1 MAQAQSNAMAPAGR
15 RLLSVSRT
23 LHIYLTMLACLL
35 LLFFGSTGF
44 MLNHGDWFGLEAL
57 RIQKREGKLPQAIL
71 APLDRLA
78 VVEGLRSDLGAAGAV
93 DSFEVEEETLRI
105 VFRRPGLRAEAA
117 VRLADGRVE
126 LTSEERGIAALL
138 TDLHKG
144 AYAGGGWKWV
154 IDGTAVLLVLGSL
167 TGLILWISLPRRR
180 ALGILALSVGL
191 LSSAATY
198 WLLVP

>member
-1 MAQAQSNAMAPAGR
+1 MGSAGR

-23 LHIYLTMLACLL
+23 LHIYFTMLVCLL

-44 MLNHGDWFGLEAL
+44 MLNHGDWFGLEAI
-57 RIQKREGKLPQAIL
+57 RTRTGEGTLPRAIL
-71 APLDRLA
+71 VPLDRLA
-78 VVEGLRSDLGAAGAV
+78 VVEGLRSDLGAVGAV
-93 DSFEVEEETLRI
+93 DSFDADEGGLRI
-105 VFRRPGLRAEAA
+105 VFRRPGLRAEAT
-117 VRLADGRVE
+117 VRLADGHVE
-126 LTSEERGIAALL
+126 LSSEERGTVALL

-144 AYAGGGWKWV
+144 ASAGRGWKWV

>member
-1 MAQAQSNAMAPAGR
+1 MAQAQSNAMGPAGR

-23 LHIYLTMLACLL
+23 LHIYLTMLVCLL

-44 MLNHGDWFGLEAL
+44 MLNHSDWFGLEAI
-57 RIQKREGKLPQAIL
+57 RTRKREGTLPRAIL
-71 APLDRLA
+71 VPLDRLA
-78 VVEGLRSDLGAAGAV
+78 VVEGLRSDLGAVGAV
-93 DSFEVEEETLRI
+93 DSFEAEEESLRI

-117 VRLADGRVE
+117 VRLADGHVE

-144 AYAGGGWKWV
+144 AYTGSDWKWV
-154 IDGTAVLLVLGSL
+154 IDGTAVFLVLGSL

-180 ALGILALSVGL
+180 TLGILALSVGL

-198 WLLVP
+198 WFLVP

>member
-1 MAQAQSNAMAPAGR
+1 MGPAGR

-23 LHIYLTMLACLL
+23 LHIYFTMLACLL

-44 MLNHGDWFGLEAL
+44 MLNHTDWFGLEAL
-57 RIQKREGKLPQAIL
+57 RTRTREGTLARAIL
-71 APLDRLA
+71 VPLDRLA
-78 VVEGLRSDLGAAGAV
+78 VVENLRSDFGAVGAV
-93 DSFEVEEETLRI
+93 DSFEAEQENLRI
-105 VFRRPGLRAEAA
+105 VFRRPGWRAEAV
-117 VRLADGRVE
+117 VRLGDGHVE
-126 LTSEERGIAALL
+126 LTSEERGTAALL

-144 AYAGGGWKWV
+144 ASAGSGWKWV
-154 IDGTAVLLVLGSL
+154 IDGTAGLLVLGSL

>member
-1 MAQAQSNAMAPAGR
+1 MGIAGR

-23 LHIYLTMLACLL
+23 LHIYLTILACLL

-44 MLNHGDWFGLEAL
+44 MLNHSDWFGLEAL
-57 RIQKREGKLPQAIL
+57 RTRTREGTLPRSIL
-71 APLDRLA
+71 TPVDRLA
-78 VVEGLRSDLGAAGAV
+78 VVECLRSDLGAVGAV
-93 DSFEVEEETLRI
+93 DSFESEPESLRI
-105 VFRRPGLRAEAA
+105 VFRRPGLRAEAS
-117 VRLADGRVE
+117 VRLGDGHVE
-126 LTSEERGIAALL
+126 LTTEERGTAALL

-144 AYAGGGWKWV
+144 ASAGGGWKWV
-154 IDGTAVLLVLGSL
+154 IDGTAGLLVLGSL

>member
-1 MAQAQSNAMAPAGR
+1 MAMGPAAR
-15 RLLSVSRT
+15 CLLSVSRT
-23 LHIYLTMLACLL
+23 LHVYLTMLACLL

-44 MLNHGDWFGLEAL
+44 MLNHGDWFGLETL
-57 RIQKREGKLPQAIL
+57 RTRTREGTLPRAIL
-71 APLDRLA
+71 VPLDRLA
-78 VVEGLRSDLGAAGAV
+78 VVEGLRSDLGAVGAV
-93 DSFEVEEETLRI
+93 DSFEAEAESLRI
-105 VFRRPGLRAEAA
+105 VFRRPGLRAEASI
-117 VRLADGRVE
+117 RLADGHVE
-126 LTSEERGIAALL
+126 LSSEERGTAALL

-144 AYAGGGWKWV
+144 ASAGTGWKWM